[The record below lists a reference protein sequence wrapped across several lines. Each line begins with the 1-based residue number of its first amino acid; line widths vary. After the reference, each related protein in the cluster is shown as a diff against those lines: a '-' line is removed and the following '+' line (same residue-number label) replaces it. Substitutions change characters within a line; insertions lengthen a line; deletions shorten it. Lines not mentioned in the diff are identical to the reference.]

1 MVRYASNYRTRER
14 EQTAAMREGP
24 DIARIA
30 ALIGDPARAN
40 MLAALIDGRALT
52 ASELAAEAGVTRQTA
67 SSHLARLSE
76 GGLLACEAQ
85 GRHRYFRLANEDVS
99 QALESLMAL
108 SHASGPSRTRTGPRD
123 PALRHARACYNHL
136 AGELGVATYN
146 GLVKRRWLKLAEEG
160 LALTPAGTKAFSDFG
175 IDLGNLTAQRRPLCR
190 PCLDWS
196 ERRHHL
202 AGSLGVA
209 LLDRITQLKWAKREI
224 ASRVVRFTPAGESA
238 LLEWIS

>member
-1 MVRYASNYRTRER
+1 MK
-14 EQTAAMREGP
+14 EGP

-30 ALIGDPARAN
+30 ALMGDPARAN

-52 ASELAAEAGVTRQTA
+52 ASELAAEAGVTKQTA
-67 SSHLARLSE
+67 SSHLAQLSN
-76 GGLLACEAQ
+76 GGLLAFESQ
-85 GRHRYFRLANEDVS
+85 GRHRYFRLAGEEVGD
-99 QALESLMAL
+99 ALESLMVL
-108 SHASGPSRTRTGPRD
+108 SHVRGVSRTRTGPRD

-146 GLVKRRWLKLAEEG
+146 GLVKRRWLKLADDG
-160 LALTPAGTKAFSDFG
+160 LALTPSGQRALADFG
-175 IDLGNLTAQRRPLCR
+175 VDPEPLTSRRRPLCR

-209 LLDRITQLKWAKREI
+209 LLSRITDLKWAKREKG
-224 ASRVVRFTPAGESA
+224 SRIVRFTPQGEKA
-238 LLEWIS
+238 LLNWLG

>member
-1 MVRYASNYRTRER
+1 MKD
-14 EQTAAMREGP
+14 GP

-52 ASELAAEAGVTRQTA
+52 ASELAAEAGVTKQTA
-67 SSHLARLSE
+67 SSHLAQLSR
-76 GGLLACEAQ
+76 GGLIAFESQ
-85 GRHRYFRLANEDVS
+85 GRHRYFRLAAEEVGD
-99 QALESLMAL
+99 ALESLMVL
-108 SHASGPSRTRTGPRD
+108 SHARGPSRTRIGPRD

-146 GLVKRRWLKLAEEG
+146 SLVKRRWLKLADDG
-160 LALTPAGTKAFSDFG
+160 LALTPSGQRAFTDFG
-175 IDLGNLTAQRRPLCR
+175 VDLDRLTSQRRRLCR

-209 LLDRITQLKWAKREI
+209 LLTRITDLKWASREKN
-224 ASRVVRFTPAGESA
+224 SRIVRFTPQGEKA
-238 LLEWIS
+238 LLHWLGHRA